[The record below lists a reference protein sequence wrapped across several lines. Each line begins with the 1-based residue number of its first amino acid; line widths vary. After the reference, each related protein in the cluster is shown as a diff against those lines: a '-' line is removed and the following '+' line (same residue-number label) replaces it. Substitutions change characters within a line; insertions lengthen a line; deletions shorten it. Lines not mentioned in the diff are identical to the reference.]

1 MLKPSEII
9 DANALIVALKQQS
22 TLPIELQTEFHDI
35 GNTLAADPSY
45 IDRAIQRCI
54 NLVSSHPPLQAA
66 FQSAGNDLQGNA
78 NHTRKSK
85 VDYSGDANGKEHS
98 QEIFNRFRDELLL
111 AGNSNEK
118 SVVSANPVSKLIARM
133 LGKK

>member
-22 TLPIELQTEFHDI
+22 TLPIELQAEFHDI

-54 NLVSSHPPLQAA
+54 KLVSSHPPLQAA

-78 NHTRKSK
+78 NHNRKSK

-111 AGNSNEK
+111 AGNSNKK